1 MTAIPL
7 PCWWVWAWWL
17 CGRAT
22 CVSGPDAVACGV
34 TTRHDACSSCDAQ
47 RHPGFASLADLNSFR
62 SGSRPHEDPLIFI
75 PLRKCS
81 INIAVKCSVLHL
93 SFGWKPSGGA
103 VGSRRE
109 VGWTPGGVERARS
122 VSVSRAWDA
131 RSPGGWRVSHEPA
144 RRSPADN
151 RVAT

>member
-103 VGSRRE
+103 VGVSPRGGLDA
-109 VGWTPGGVERARS
+109 GWGRTGAERFCVKSMGRS
-122 VSVSRAWDA
+122 V
-131 RSPGGWRVSHEPA
+131 PG
-144 RRSPADN
+144 
-151 RVAT
+151 RVAGVARACAT